1 MNPTQAWNL
10 LTARSPSIDR
20 IAAGHSAMRPA
31 DIAALLSGLPNELF
45 WMGMAYSC
53 GDLRSLRDLE
63 RNLWVRVQGMSDRE
77 DWEFSRQMNCR
88 RLAGLALYECIDD
101 LRCQI
106 CNGKGTTTFQLHHEP
121 GLIFSPYYE
130 RLNEHEGR
138 VRCLACQGG
147 GKVRLSGRKR
157 ADLCGISKD
166 SWARIWGRRYEPVYE
181 IANGWVNDA
190 SRYLAKR
197 LRELEEKAA

>member
-1 MNPTQAWNL
+1 MNPTQAWTL
-10 LTARSPSIDR
+10 LTARSPSMDR
-20 IAAGHSAMRPA
+20 VAAGHLSMKPA
-31 DIAALLSGLPNELF
+31 DVAALLSGLAPELL
-45 WMGMAYSC
+45 WMGMAYVC

-63 RNLWVRVQGMSDRE
+63 RHLWVRVQGMSE
-77 DWEFSRQMNCR
+77 LNNWEFSKQMNCR
-88 RLAGLALYECIDD
+88 RLAGLALYEAIDD

-106 CNGKGTTTFQLHHEP
+106 CNGKGTTTFELSREP
-121 GLIFSPYYE
+121 GMMFSPYYE

-138 VRCLACQGG
+138 VRCMACQGS

-166 SWARIWGRRYEPVYE
+166 SWARVWGRRYEPVFE
-181 IANGWVNDA
+181 VANGWLNDA

-197 LRELEEKAA
+197 LRELDEKVA